1 MNGFYSNDASQR
13 DATHSYGVR
22 QDCCGRPG
30 FTLIELLVSA
40 AIAMS
45 VMGVVASLFAL
56 FGRSASN
63 GQSIVDM
70 SGRMRTAADKL
81 SQDLKGLTV
90 RLLPPA
96 NPESA
101 TGYFELI
108 EGPVNDAKS
117 SQGDCDD
124 ALLFTTRSTTR
135 PFVGR
140 YRSSQLES
148 PVAEVAWFSKASP
161 TQVVSGLT
169 LYTIYRR
176 QLLVTAYVGA
186 EPFFVNGR
194 DTNNQI
200 VGVLPA
206 AYNNYDLSLRV
217 DPVTSA
223 LVPNSLADLTL
234 RENRFCHSGVPPVFS
249 SISSSSVFDST
260 SGREGEDVVLTNV
273 LAFDIRVF
281 DPKAP
286 TRVSSVTTP
295 ASGSTPSTTVINTV
309 IYPTDPGW
317 EAGTVAA
324 APAPSIVGGF
334 VDLGTGSG
342 TTQGSA
348 TNTTQTSVLTSPSS
362 NAPFVTTYD
371 TWSTHY
377 ESNGI
382 DEDGDGIVDR
392 GTNGVDDNGDL
403 APDDPS
409 EAEYPPPY
417 AVPLRGIEVRIRC
430 YDPSSKLVRQV
441 TVRQIFSR

>member
-371 TWSTHY
+371 TWSTLY
-377 ESNGI
+377 ES
-382 DEDGDGIVDR
+382 DGIGDDL
-392 GTNGVDDNGDL
+392 GSNGVDDNGDS

-409 EAEYPPPY
+409 EAEDPPPS

>member
-124 ALLFTTRSTTR
+124 TLLFTTRSTTR

-140 YRSSQLES
+140 YNRSPLES

-186 EPFFVNGR
+186 EPFFVKGR

-223 LVPNSLADLTL
+223 LVPNSLAEKIAFVILEYRLFFLQFHLHLSLT
-234 RENRFCHSGVPPVFS
+234 PPVVARGKTLCS
-249 SISSSSVFDST
+249 QMSLH
-260 SGREGEDVVLTNV
+260 LTFAC
-273 LAFDIRVF
+273 LIQR
-281 DPKAP
+281 PQQ
-286 TRVSSVTTP
+286 
-295 ASGSTPSTTVINTV
+295 
-309 IYPTDPGW
+309 
-317 EAGTVAA
+317 E
-324 APAPSIVGGF
+324 
-334 VDLGTGSG
+334 
-342 TTQGSA
+342 SA
-348 TNTTQTSVLTSPSS
+348 V
-362 NAPFVTTYD
+362 
-371 TWSTHY
+371 
-377 ESNGI
+377 
-382 DEDGDGIVDR
+382 
-392 GTNGVDDNGDL
+392 
-403 APDDPS
+403 
-409 EAEYPPPY
+409 
-417 AVPLRGIEVRIRC
+417 
-430 YDPSSKLVRQV
+430 
-441 TVRQIFSR
+441 

>member
-1 MNGFYSNDASQR
+1 M
-13 DATHSYGVR
+13 
-22 QDCCGRPG
+22 
-30 FTLIELLVSA
+30 
-40 AIAMS
+40 
-45 VMGVVASLFAL
+45 
-56 FGRSASN
+56 
-63 GQSIVDM
+63 
-70 SGRMRTAADKL
+70 
-81 SQDLKGLTV
+81 
-90 RLLPPA
+90 
-96 NPESA
+96 
-101 TGYFELI
+101 
-108 EGPVNDAKS
+108 
-117 SQGDCDD
+117 
-124 ALLFTTRSTTR
+124 
-135 PFVGR
+135 
-140 YRSSQLES
+140 
-148 PVAEVAWFSKASP
+148 AEVAWFSKASP

-348 TNTTQTSVLTSPSS
+348 TNTTQTSVLTSPSNS
-362 NAPFVTTYD
+362 KYADLVTTYD
-371 TWSTHY
+371 TWSTLY
-377 ESNGI
+377 ES
-382 DEDGDGIVDR
+382 DGIGDDL
-392 GTNGVDDNGDL
+392 GSNGVDDNGDS

-409 EAEYPPPY
+409 EAEDPPPY